1 MAGSIAN
8 LSVSQL
14 PQHNKHLNWMTPR
27 PAGSAGYLQWTN
39 EMVEA
44 QRTGFREQV
53 QGQMHIE
60 GKGSVYDEHVT

>member
-1 MAGSIAN
+1 
-8 LSVSQL
+8 
-14 PQHNKHLNWMTPR
+14 MTPR